1 MIEEIVRP
9 HFELFIAL
17 LFSIIPVGLL
27 ITKFSKIDD
36 DFSLLLF
43 LIVSV
48 IISITGFVFV
58 EYANSE
64 WIDSVKEQVLS
75 LDCSQYEEAY
85 EMYKYSFIK
94 EEYVKNCTETVLEWW
109 GDA

>member
-9 HFELFIAL
+9 PFELFIAL
-17 LFSIIPVGLL
+17 LFSTIPVGFL
-27 ITKFSKIDD
+27 IVRLSKVDD
-36 DFSLLLF
+36 DFYLLLA

-48 IISITGFVFV
+48 IISITGFVFIV
-58 EYANSE
+58 QANSE

-94 EEYVKNCTETVLEWW
+94 EEYVKNCTDIALGWW
-109 GDA
+109 K